1 MKKKT
6 GLMLA
11 LAGALLMMVSACA
24 SVPMAPPEMDM
35 KAKNMTAPNDKALV
49 YLYRNESMGAAMK
62 LTVNVDGKYA
72 GQTAA
77 KTYFM
82 WLLPPGKHDFASIAE
97 NTTNVSL
104 DAKAGETYYIWQ
116 EIKMGVLSARSKLQL
131 VDKETG
137 KKGVEESKLI
147 AETPAQ

>member
-1 MKKKT
+1 MKKRT
-6 GLMLA
+6 SLMFI

-24 SVPMAPPEMDM
+24 SVPLAPPEMDM
-35 KAKNMTAPNDKALV
+35 KAKNMSAPKDKALV
-49 YLYRNESMGAAMK
+49 YLYRNETMGAAIKMP
-62 LTVNVDGKYA
+62 VNLDGRFA
-72 GQTAA
+72 GQTAS

-82 WLLPPGKHDFASIAE
+82 WLLPPGKHDFASVTE
-97 NTTNVSL
+97 NTSTLNL

-116 EIKMGVLSARSKLQL
+116 EVKMGMWAAGSKLQL

-147 AETPAQ
+147 AEQPVQ